1 MLDTLLNIT
10 EDKSEEINRDQ
21 IKHLFLDLFAAGTD
35 TTSSTLEWAMT
46 ELIRNPKT
54 LSKARLELEQTIG
67 KGNQFEESDVS
78 RLPYLQ
84 AIVKET
90 LRLHSPIPLLLPRK
104 SSSNVE
110 ICGYVVPEGAQV
122 LVNAWAIGRDGTT
135 WDKPDSFVPER
146 FLGLDVDVKGRNFEV
161 IPFGAGRR
169 ICPGLPLAMRMLY
182 LMLGTLINSF
192 DWKLEGGLK
201 PEKMDMDDKFGITIQ
216 RAQPLHAIP
225 VAL

>member
-1 MLDTLLNIT
+1 M
-10 EDKSEEINRDQ
+10 
-21 IKHLFLDLFAAGTD
+21 FAAGTD

-54 LSKARLELEQTIG
+54 LSEARLELEQTIG
-67 KGNQFEESDVS
+67 KGNQIEESDVS

-110 ICGYVVPEGAQV
+110 ICGYIVPEDAQV

-135 WDKPDSFVPER
+135 WDNPNSFVPER

-169 ICPGLPLAMRMLY
+169 ICPGLPLAMRM
-182 LMLGTLINSF
+182 
-192 DWKLEGGLK
+192 
-201 PEKMDMDDKFGITIQ
+201 
-216 RAQPLHAIP
+216 
-225 VAL
+225 